1 MEVMEVVTAE
11 CSRSGRTGKCLQ
23 RGPHLHQP
31 PCGRQ
36 GGGQEESEDLGPPAG
51 SQRSQGVQAAVST
64 TRSVHCWW
72 NSNDEIFSLN
82 PSDVEGVI
90 KYLDYYI
97 GKDNNSFLLVMERPL
112 LYKDLFEIISDQEY
126 LEENAACFYFKQLV
140 SIVINCQKHGVI
152 HRDIKPENVLV
163 NLITNKVT
171 LIDFGSGDFIQEN
184 FYTTYDGEGEG
195 EGN

>member
-1 MEVMEVVTAE
+1 M
-11 CSRSGRTGKCLQ
+11 
-23 RGPHLHQP
+23 
-31 PCGRQ
+31 
-36 GGGQEESEDLGPPAG
+36 
-51 SQRSQGVQAAVST
+51 
-64 TRSVHCWW
+64 
-72 NSNDEIFSLN
+72 
-82 PSDVEGVI
+82 EGVI

-140 SIVINCQKHGVI
+140 SIVINCQQHGVI

-184 FYTTYDGEGEG
+184 FYTTYDGEGGQLE
-195 EGN
+195 

>member
-1 MEVMEVVTAE
+1 M
-11 CSRSGRTGKCLQ
+11 
-23 RGPHLHQP
+23 
-31 PCGRQ
+31 
-36 GGGQEESEDLGPPAG
+36 
-51 SQRSQGVQAAVST
+51 
-64 TRSVHCWW
+64 
-72 NSNDEIFSLN
+72 
-82 PSDVEGVI
+82 EGVI

-140 SIVINCQKHGVI
+140 SIVINCQQQGVI

-184 FYTTYDGEGEG
+184 FYTTYDGEGG
-195 EGN
+195 SIRMRNNYDN

>member
-1 MEVMEVVTAE
+1 M
-11 CSRSGRTGKCLQ
+11 
-23 RGPHLHQP
+23 
-31 PCGRQ
+31 
-36 GGGQEESEDLGPPAG
+36 
-51 SQRSQGVQAAVST
+51 
-64 TRSVHCWW
+64 
-72 NSNDEIFSLN
+72 
-82 PSDVEGVI
+82 EGVI

-140 SIVINCQKHGVI
+140 SIVINCQQHGVI

-171 LIDFGSGDFIQEN
+171 LIDFVSGDFIQEN
-184 FYTTYDGEGEG
+184 FYTTYDGEGGSIRMINNANDDKPDGAFAMTNSSQIEIADMDQTSG
-195 EGN
+195 R

>member
-1 MEVMEVVTAE
+1 M
-11 CSRSGRTGKCLQ
+11 
-23 RGPHLHQP
+23 
-31 PCGRQ
+31 
-36 GGGQEESEDLGPPAG
+36 
-51 SQRSQGVQAAVST
+51 
-64 TRSVHCWW
+64 
-72 NSNDEIFSLN
+72 
-82 PSDVEGVI
+82 EGVI

-140 SIVINCQKHGVI
+140 SIVINCQQQGVI

-184 FYTTYDGEGEG
+184 FYTTYDGETIKT
-195 EGN
+195 NNQ